1 MTGVKVDW
9 RAPLW
14 PPEHRTEA
22 PTGWRPWLA
31 LVERYLPYV
40 LLAVPTGLSIG
51 LGGHEPPWVLT
62 TTGLVAASLV
72 WVLLTVTL
80 PPERWQQNPV
90 FAVVAFSGFV
100 TLAGILEARDTNFLI
115 FMIFG
120 FFQAMRLRPTPLAL
134 AGVAVVSL
142 LIQTLPNGGTW
153 HALTTAP
160 GIWLT
165 VVLVQTAAI
174 GGGAVISAT
183 IARQNEERRR
193 MLDQLTAAAEE
204 NAGLHRQL
212 LSQAREAG
220 VLDERQRLSQEIHDT
235 LAQGF
240 TGIITQLEAA
250 AQAKEDPGKWQ
261 RHLAT
266 ATTLA
271 RENLTAARRSVH
283 ALHPE
288 PLESATLPEAL
299 EEVSRQWSERTGV
312 ATSFTATGTAQVLHP
327 ELEATLLRIT
337 QEALSNVDKH
347 AAAGRVGL
355 TLSYMEDEVTLDV
368 RDDGTGFVPCPASR
382 PSEAESGFG
391 LPGMRRRVQRLAGT
405 LHVESEPGGG
415 TAISVSLPAIGV
427 QPVAGAEEGRG

>member
-1 MTGVKVDW
+1 MTGGKTDW

-14 PPEHRTEA
+14 PPALHSGV
-22 PTGWRPWLA
+22 PTAWQYWLGRS
-31 LVERYLPYV
+31 ERILPYV
-40 LLAVPTGLSIG
+40 LLAVPTLLHLSHQDG
-51 LGGHEPPWVLT
+51 TEPGNTLWLV
-62 TTGLVAASLV
+62 VAALACV
-72 WVLLTVTL
+72 VLTVTL
-80 PPERWQQNPV
+80 PPPRWQVNPV
-90 FAVVAFSGFV
+90 FALFAFVCFVA
-100 TLAGILEARDTNFLI
+100 LASALEARDLYFLI

-120 FFQAMRLRPTPLAL
+120 FFQAMKLRPVPVAIL
-134 AGVAVVSL
+134 GVAVVSL
-142 LIQTLPNGGTW
+142 LINTLPNGGPLR
-153 HALTTAP
+153 ALAAKP
-160 GIWLT
+160 GIWLA
-165 VVLVQTAAI
+165 VMVVQTVAI
-174 GGGAVISAT
+174 AGGGLLSAAV
-183 IARQNEERRR
+183 ARQNEERRR

-240 TGIITQLEAA
+240 TGIITQLEAV
-250 AQAKEDPGKWQ
+250 AQAREHPEKWQ
-261 RHLAT
+261 RHLAAAT
-266 ATTLA
+266 ALA

-299 EEVSRQWSERTGV
+299 AEVSRQWSERTGI
-312 ATSFTATGTAQVLHP
+312 ATTFTTTGTAQVLHP

-347 AAAGRVGL
+347 AAAARVGL

-368 RDDGTGFVPCPASR
+368 RDDGVGFDTRDTPRPA
-382 PSEAESGFG
+382 EKESGFG

-415 TAISVSLPAIGV
+415 TAISAGLPAIGA
-427 QPVAGAEEGRG
+427 QPVAANGEGDE